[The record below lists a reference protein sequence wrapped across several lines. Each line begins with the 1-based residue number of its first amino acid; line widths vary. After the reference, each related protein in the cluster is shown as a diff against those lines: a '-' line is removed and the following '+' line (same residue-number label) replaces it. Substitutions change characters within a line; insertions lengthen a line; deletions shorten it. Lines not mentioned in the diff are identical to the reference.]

1 MTKLKK
7 KETQM
12 STFYA
17 IYIVEYYA
25 APWNN
30 GEDFEFIN
38 NGKIF
43 MILAVS

>member
-1 MTKLKK
+1 
-7 KETQM
+7 M